1 VNVSKVL
8 TCIGEF
14 RGWETRIR
22 TSDLG
27 DRKPLPAA
35 AAPPPQHQRPPA
47 PPARPRCHRRIGA
60 SPAQQSIAMRLDQLV
75 AQSLLRQRRGN
86 RSGWRRHHRAHP
98 LDERAAAGRQRHRLQ
113 IVLSVQNAIGQ
124 RLLLRQH
131 RSITCSM
138 LCSVTRLMTSTVRIW
153 FFRQA
158 RAMRCSSFAGFHGRS
173 RLITE
178 LAIWRLSPTLPLSVE
193 RNSRQSGSRL
203 KRAISARR
211 RSCGTDPARPG
222 ARTMSSSCHLAARP
236 WPRVGSVPPERGRV
250 GLVRQL
256 APGLFFCRPR
266 KSGGS
271 SLIP

>member
-1 VNVSKVL
+1 MNLRRLRWS
-8 TCIGEF
+8 
-14 RGWETRIR
+14 GWETRIR

-35 AAPPPQHQRPPA
+35 AVPPPQHQRPPA

-98 LDERAAAGRQRHRLQ
+98 LDERAAAGRQLHRLQ

-138 LCSVTRLMTSTVRIW
+138 LSSVTRLMTSTVRIW

-158 RAMRCSSFAGFHGRS
+158 RAMRCSSFAATVFR
-173 RLITE
+173 T
-178 LAIWRLSPTLPLSVE
+178 T
-193 RNSRQSGSRL
+193 NSL
-203 KRAISARR
+203 DRR
-211 RSCGTDPARPG
+211 RSRSRRYGS
-222 ARTMSSSCHLAARP
+222 RTRRGFLD
-236 WPRVGSVPPERGRV
+236 RVE
-250 GLVRQL
+250 
-256 APGLFFCRPR
+256 
-266 KSGGS
+266 
-271 SLIP
+271 